1 MFRDLGGIWMSVL
14 SVIAIDKI
22 QSGLGA
28 LLQDLVLGGDVGC
41 TLQEFILCPGLGIR
55 VFLWA
60 RKGE

>member
-1 MFRDLGGIWMSVL
+1 MSVL
-14 SVIAIDKI
+14 GVIAIDKI

-41 TLQEFILCPGLGIR
+41 TLQESILCPGLGIR